1 MKYQVHITAKI
12 TTQFTVEAANIDEAE
27 EMGLDKFHAV
37 VPLNEYDLENN
48 NPMETEVIEE

>member
-12 TTQFTVEAANIDEAE
+12 TRQFTVEAANIDEAE